1 MTATPLT
8 ETRSGTGAVSGLVPG
23 TWNIDP
29 SHSQVGFTVRHLMVS
44 KVRGEFSGFSGAVT
58 IAEDLLA
65 SSVSAEVDVASV
77 STRDAG
83 RDEHL
88 RSSDFFAIED
98 HPTWSFRSTGIGAT
112 SDPSEYVL
120 RGDLTLR
127 GVTRPVEFALEVH
140 GVSPDPWGGTR
151 AGFTATTKVNRKD
164 YGIDWNLPVDGGGVV
179 VGDKVEITLEIEAV
193 LATS

>member
-8 ETRSGTGAVSGLVPG
+8 EIRTGAVAGLVPG

-44 KVRGEFSGFSGAVT
+44 KVRGEFSGFSGAIT
-58 IAEDLLA
+58 IADDLLA

-98 HPTWSFRSTGIGAT
+98 HPTWSFRSTGIAAT
-112 SDPSEYVL
+112 ADPAEYVL

-140 GVSPDPWGGTR
+140 GVGGDPWGGTR

-179 VGDKVEITLEIEAV
+179 VGDKVDITLEIEAV
-193 LATS
+193 LATN